1 MGRTRSSQLLNDSL
15 GSPPP
20 TSYER
25 FMSTKYYGPD
35 EPADDVYLERT
46 FLAGDFITG
55 VGYGFQAA
63 LFINCAKLL
72 YSRYSKSQR
81 SASYPLFKKDG
92 KALFLLFYV
101 TLLFAIETLYA
112 VIQAQTIQSMYID
125 NRNYPGGP
133 WAYFL
138 ATRNVLLNEI
148 FYGSL
153 FILTFL
159 VDLLLLRRC
168 WVIWTASGG
177 RLIPSIVIALPALL
191 VFASFVMV
199 MGTLWNLKSYS
210 QGFTLY
216 SALPMAYGTAYYA
229 ISPAAN
235 MLLTILIT
243 ARLLF
248 YRRRAKKY
256 LRWEQISEYFSL
268 STILIESAALNSIF
282 ALVFVI
288 TFAIDH
294 SLNQVFLGVASSAQQ
309 IAGYLIISRLAQ
321 NRAWNST
328 TLESGGSGSTLL
340 QFDAHSSVGDYSR
353 PVSQS
358 FRQSSVME
366 GFRQSSVME
375 EDPRLTAYRPYSGSS
390 AFLNATSRSQ
400 LSLHG

>member
-1 MGRTRSSQLLNDSL
+1 
-15 GSPPP
+15 
-20 TSYER
+20 
-25 FMSTKYYGPD
+25 MSTKYYGPD
-35 EPADDVYLERT
+35 ESAYDIYLERT

-55 VGYGFQAA
+55 VGYGLQAV

-81 SASYPLFKKDG
+81 STSHPLFKKDV
-92 KALFLLFYV
+92 KSLFYLFYII
-101 TLLFAIETLYA
+101 LLFAVETVYA

-138 ATRNVLLNEI
+138 ATRNVLINEF

-153 FILTFL
+153 FVLTFL

-177 RLIPSIVIALPALL
+177 RLISSIVIALPALL
-191 VFASFVMV
+191 VLASFVMV
-199 MGTLWNLKSYS
+199 MGTLWNLQSYS
-210 QGFTLY
+210 RGFALY

-248 YRRRAKKY
+248 YRQRAKKY

-268 STILIESAALNSIF
+268 STILIESAALNSVF
-282 ALVFVI
+282 AIVFVI

-309 IAGYLIISRLAQ
+309 IAGYLIISRIAQ
-321 NRAWNST
+321 DRAWNST

-340 QFDAHSSVGDYSR
+340 QFDADSYAGGYSR

-358 FRQSSVME
+358 FRQSAVI
-366 GFRQSSVME
+366 E
-375 EDPRLTAYRPYSGSS
+375 EDPRLMTYRPYSGSS
-390 AFLNATSRSQ
+390 AYLNATSRSQ
-400 LSLHG
+400 SSLHG